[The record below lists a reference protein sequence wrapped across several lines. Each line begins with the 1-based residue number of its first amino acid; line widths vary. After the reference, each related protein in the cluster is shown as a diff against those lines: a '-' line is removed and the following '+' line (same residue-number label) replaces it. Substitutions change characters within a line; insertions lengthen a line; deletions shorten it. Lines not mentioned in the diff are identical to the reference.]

1 MLHNGSLKIK
11 SKHIYIMSL
20 LESKI
25 NSIVAIALDTALN
38 SARLDYVN
46 ETFYSKSDAVSALNA
61 KQQNIILAPATIT
74 LGQSAD
80 YTYLVDTNSYSY
92 PLFSSQDIVWRKKDN
107 NISLIIS
114 EDFKNAYLSTAA
126 AATLYARADEISTFE
141 TTVSMLNKVYQT
153 KVDMDS
159 YITSGS
165 LTAYQPIADMTTY
178 ITSGSLTEYQ
188 TVANMSSYITSSQLI
203 DKVTTATLSSTLD
216 LYPTKDLVSDI
227 FQDRAGMVDY
237 QTVANMSSYITGGSI
252 ANTLTSYL
260 TSSGASS
267 LYQPLG
273 SYVTAGSSLLI
284 DIDNYLDS
292 NNTN

>member
-1 MLHNGSLKIK
+1 
-11 SKHIYIMSL
+11 MSL

-25 NSIVAIALDTALN
+25 NSIAAIAVDAALN

-46 ETFYSKSDAVSALNA
+46 QTFYSKSDAASALST

-114 EDFKNAYLSTAA
+114 EDFKNAYLSTTA

-141 TTVSMLNKVYQT
+141 TTVSLLNNVYQT
-153 KVDMDS
+153 KVNMGS

-165 LTAYQPIADMTTY
+165 LTAYQ
-178 ITSGSLTEYQ
+178 
-188 TVANMSSYITSSQLI
+188 TVANMSSYVTSSQLT

-216 LYPTKDLVSDI
+216 LYATKDLVSDI
-227 FQDRAGMVDY
+227 FQDKAGMGDY

-260 TSSGASS
+260 TSSGATS
-267 LYQPLG
+267 LYQ
-273 SYVTAGSSLLI
+273 LI
-284 DIDNYLDS
+284 GNYLTVVAYQLCS
-292 NNTN
+292 IIR